1 MTTNPPPLTPPVST
15 DAAPRLPAAAPR
27 PPVTAPRSAA
37 SADSPKRPLRVLL
50 TVLEL
55 AALGVF
61 GTAVFVVLTTLLG
74 VGLGLVFVFGI
85 GLIFLVGL
93 VYALFGVA
101 WVEVRRVSD
110 LYGDDMLDLR
120 WRPRTQP
127 GFGGW

>member
-1 MTTNPPPLTPPVST
+1 
-15 DAAPRLPAAAPR
+15 
-27 PPVTAPRSAA
+27 
-37 SADSPKRPLRVLL
+37 
-50 TVLEL
+50 LEL

-120 WRPRTQP
+120 WRQRTRP
-127 GFGGW
+127 GFGGWLRNLARQSVDGPMWRAILNFVLGCIAGAAVLRLFWAAA